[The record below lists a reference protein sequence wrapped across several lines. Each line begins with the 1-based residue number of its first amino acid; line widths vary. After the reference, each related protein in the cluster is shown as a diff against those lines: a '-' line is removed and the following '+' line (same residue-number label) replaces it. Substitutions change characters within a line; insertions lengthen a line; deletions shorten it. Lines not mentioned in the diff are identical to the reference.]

1 MKTLSSLY
9 LRSSSDRPPL
19 RIGIL
24 LDGSRLI
31 RVFEEII
38 RDIQQ
43 CDFAHIELLIYHR
56 SDVVSPPVS
65 RVRRLLSKSL
75 LWGLYTRLD
84 RKLHPVAEDPLE
96 ERDCSEILSG
106 IESIQVTPITQRF
119 VHRFPDDAIETIR
132 SRKLDVLLRFGFN
145 ILRGDI
151 LQAAQYGVWSFHHG
165 DPDFYRGGPAHFW
178 EMYERNPLS
187 GAVLQILTED
197 LDAGRMLGKTLFATA
212 PGFSLRYNRLQPYY
226 GSMHLVIQKLW
237 ELHQYGEEHLQR
249 YMVPLASYAGKRKI
263 YRTPT
268 NGEMIRWLAPQLVRS
283 LGRRVLGRKT
293 GILPW
298 RIAVRSG
305 SREIGDMS
313 GFRWIESPPG
323 HFYAD
328 PFLCEHGGKT
338 WLFFEDYLYSE
349 ARGVIACAEISAEG
363 RLGSPQVVLDTGT
376 HASYPHVFEADGS
389 IYMVPEAAASG
400 GTFLYRATRF
410 PSEWTLEATLLPF
423 PGRDATLFRD
433 QDLWW
438 MFVSLQ
444 DPRGRGLIL
453 YLYFSRELFG
463 PWQYHPA
470 NPVSSDVRNSRCAG
484 GMIQRDGAWI
494 RLAQDCSRE
503 YGYGFSFY
511 RVVKLTTEEYSEELL
526 HAVRPDWAPGLV
538 TTHTYNRAGGL
549 EVVDGQVE

>member
-1 MKTLSSLY
+1 MT
-9 LRSSSDRPPL
+9 
-19 RIGIL
+19 
-24 LDGSRLI
+24 
-31 RVFEEII
+31 
-38 RDIQQ
+38 
-43 CDFAHIELLIYHR
+43 
-56 SDVVSPPVS
+56 PV
-65 RVRRLLSKSL
+65 
-75 LWGLYTRLD
+75 T
-84 RKLHPVAEDPLE
+84 
-96 ERDCSEILSG
+96 
-106 IESIQVTPITQRF
+106 TRF
-119 VHRFPDDAIETIR
+119 VHRFPEDAIETIR
-132 SRKLDVLLRFGFN
+132 AKKLDVLLRFGFN
-145 ILRGDI
+145 ILRGDV
-151 LQAAQYGVWSFHHG
+151 LQAARYGVWSFHHG

-197 LDAGRMLGKTLFATA
+197 LDAGRILGKTLFATA
-212 PGFSLRYNRLQPYY
+212 PGFSLLHNRVQPYY
-226 GSMHLVIQKLW
+226 GSLHLVIQKLW
-237 ELHQYGEEHLQR
+237 ELHQYGEEQVQR
-249 YMVPLASYAGKRKI
+249 KMVPLAPYAGKRKI

-283 LGRRVLGRKT
+283 LLRRAFGRRT

-298 RIAVRSG
+298 RMAVRAG
-305 SREIGDMS
+305 SHDIGDMR
-313 GFRWIESPPG
+313 GFEWIDTPPG

-328 PFLCEHGGKT
+328 PFLFEHGQKT

-349 ARGVIACAEISAEG
+349 ARGVIACAEISANG
-363 RLGSPQVVLDTGT
+363 RMGAPQVVLDTGS

-389 IYMVPEAAASG
+389 IYMVPEAAAAG

-410 PSEWTLEATLLPF
+410 PSEWRREGTLLSF

-433 QDLWW
+433 QGLWW

-453 YLYFSRELFG
+453 YLYFSRELSG

-484 GMIQRDGAWI
+484 GMIQRDGSWI

-511 RVVKLTTEEYSEELL
+511 RVVKLSKEEYSEELL

-538 TTHTYNRAGGL
+538 TTHTYNCAGGL
-549 EVVDGQVE
+549 EVVDGQVR

>member
-1 MKTLSSLY
+1 
-9 LRSSSDRPPL
+9 
-19 RIGIL
+19 
-24 LDGSRLI
+24 
-31 RVFEEII
+31 
-38 RDIQQ
+38 
-43 CDFAHIELLIYHR
+43 
-56 SDVVSPPVS
+56 
-65 RVRRLLSKSL
+65 
-75 LWGLYTRLD
+75 
-84 RKLHPVAEDPLE
+84 
-96 ERDCSEILSG
+96 
-106 IESIQVTPITQRF
+106 
-119 VHRFPDDAIETIR
+119 
-132 SRKLDVLLRFGFN
+132 
-145 ILRGDI
+145 
-151 LQAAQYGVWSFHHG
+151 
-165 DPDFYRGGPAHFW
+165 
-178 EMYERNPLS
+178 
-187 GAVLQILTED
+187 
-197 LDAGRMLGKTLFATA
+197 
-212 PGFSLRYNRLQPYY
+212 
-226 GSMHLVIQKLW
+226 
-237 ELHQYGEEHLQR
+237 
-249 YMVPLASYAGKRKI
+249 MVPLASYAGKRKI

-338 WLFFEDYLYSE
+338 WLFFEDYLYAVE
-349 ARGVIACAEISAEG
+349 RGVIACAEISAEG